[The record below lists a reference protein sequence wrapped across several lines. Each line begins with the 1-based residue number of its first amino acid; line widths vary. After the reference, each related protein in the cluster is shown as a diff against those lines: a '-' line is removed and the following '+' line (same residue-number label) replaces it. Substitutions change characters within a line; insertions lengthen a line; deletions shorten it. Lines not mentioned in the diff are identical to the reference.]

1 MRWALMACVAAL
13 LLVSAAPV
21 ARSQTQTPPAE
32 PTRELAAGGLLL
44 APDAALVIQAYEVTL
59 ARDEI
64 RAVYRIVNAGPDTR
78 TIYVTFPLPD
88 LDMAAIGDQVVTLP
102 KSDPQNY
109 VGAIVTSDGAA
120 VALRIEQRAQ
130 ALGLDVTQD
139 LAAAG
144 IPLFPLG
151 SAASRRLQRLPDATR
166 SAFIERG
173 VLRLEDGRVHAAWS
187 LKTTAFWRQEFAPA
201 RTTTVEL
208 AYAPVTAQAA
218 LSPSVIEGLRR
229 THCIEPDIEAAIA
242 SKAAAMPSGALLQW
256 VSYQLANG
264 VTWPAPA
271 ASFRLLVR
279 KPTADSIIATCRKGF
294 KVVGPTV
301 LEWIAKDFYPDDDV
315 AVLFVR

>member
-1 MRWALMACVAAL
+1 MRFALKASAAAL
-13 LLVSAAPV
+13 LLVCASPAAL
-21 ARSQTQTPPAE
+21 SQTQPPPAE
-32 PTRELAAGGLLL
+32 PTRELAAGGLVL
-44 APDAALVIQAYEVTL
+44 APDAALAIAVYEVTL

-64 RAVYRIVNAGPDTR
+64 RAVYRIVNPGADAR

-109 VGAIVTSDGAA
+109 VGANVTSDGAA

-151 SAASRRLQRLPDATR
+151 TAASRRLQRLPEATR
-166 SAFIERG
+166 SDFIERG
-173 VLRLEDGRVHAAWS
+173 VLRFEDGRVHAAWT
-187 LKTTAFWRQEFAPA
+187 LKTTAFWRQVFAPA
-201 RTTTVEL
+201 STTTVEL
-208 AYAPVTAQAA
+208 AYAPVPAQAA
-218 LSPSVIEGLRR
+218 LTPSVIEGLRR
-229 THCIEPDIEAAIA
+229 SHCIEPDIEAAIA
-242 SKAAAMPSGALLQW
+242 SKATALASGAPLLW
-256 VSYQLANG
+256 LSYQLTSG

-294 KVVGPTV
+294 KAVGPTV
-301 LEWIAKDFYPDDDV
+301 LEWTAKDFYPDDDV